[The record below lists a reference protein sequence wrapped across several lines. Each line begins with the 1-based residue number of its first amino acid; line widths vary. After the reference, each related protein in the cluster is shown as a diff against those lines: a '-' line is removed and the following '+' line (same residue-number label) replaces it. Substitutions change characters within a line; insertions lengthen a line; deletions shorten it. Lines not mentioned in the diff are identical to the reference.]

1 MDEYKLYELQCLRGK
16 ISSIIGRFVVSLVL
30 SFLLHNDSTNGIMIM
45 YIMVSWYW
53 IFVKLTGN
61 WIIGIILGFVAF
73 ALCAE
78 RISNMSGQKSNV
90 WAFILLFG
98 LIIIDVI
105 NVIRYFV
112 LKTIIIKDG
121 ISIRRLSKAEM
132 KKYKK

>member
-1 MDEYKLYELQCLRGK
+1 MDEYKLYELQKLKGK
-16 ISSIIGRFVVSLVL
+16 ISSIIGRFLVSLIL
-30 SFLLHNDSTNGIMIM
+30 SFLLHNDSPNGIMIM

-61 WIIGIILGFVAF
+61 WIIGIVLGFVAF

-78 RISNMSGQKSNV
+78 RISNMSGQKSNI

-98 LIIIDVI
+98 LIIIDII

-112 LKTIIIKDG
+112 LKAHIIKEG
-121 ISIRRLSKAEM
+121 ISIRRLSRAEM